1 MKNILSVLPP
11 RLGGL
16 DMMLPI
22 YQEMKLHSDVFI
34 EVIFLNKEVMSQI
47 KKDNYLN
54 YQLLNTVDRIT
65 VIELKIG
72 FKSIAAIFKTI
83 KGIFGLLFLTL
94 RIILYKKNPILLH
107 AANLNSRFI
116 QLLNWLTKRKNGLTI
131 GHFKLMG
138 GGKLL
143 DEKEGGRSLAPSSI
157 ISDNSKLTAKNNI
170 VNKLYG
176 DYFATFNNDN
186 VESWDMD
193 SKKKCIEIGYTK
205 VYKSWIDRLKN
216 DSIYHRNNDEWFPD
230 FKGKLPF
237 SLIYLPST
245 LKNVFDDDELENWLI
260 EVIPILNQQFPNNP
274 IILKPHPMQKMHNV
288 RRALSKINNINC
300 LVSFAHP
307 GLLAAQAQVVISH
320 HSTTIIDAMAL
331 DVPVIHHQFYTDHW
345 LKRHPLGPSLLDY
358 GQIKTHDINGLSQA
372 LKDIEDIKSP
382 YISLIKNIKHTD
394 NIQNLFDIINLRIE
408 SKSESPKKTVS
419 YD

>member
-143 DEKEGGRSLAPSSI
+143 DEKEGGRLLPVSSNT
-157 ISDNSKLTAKNNI
+157 SDSSKFSAKNNI
-170 VNKLYG
+170 VNELYG
-176 DYFATFNNDN
+176 DYFAIFNKDN
-186 VESWDMD
+186 VESWDIE
-193 SKKKCIEIGYTK
+193 SKKRCIEIGYTR
-205 VYKSWIDRLKN
+205 VYKSWIDKLKN
-216 DSIYHRNNDEWFPD
+216 DSIHHRNNSTWFPD
-230 FKGKLPF
+230 FKGKSPF

-245 LKNVFDDDELENWLI
+245 LKNVFDEDELENWLM
-260 EVIPILNQQFPNNP
+260 EVIPILSQQLPDNP
-274 IILKPHPMQKMHNV
+274 IILKPHPLQKMNHL
-288 RRALSKINNINC
+288 RRVLSKMNNINC
-300 LVSFAHP
+300 LVSFVHP

-331 DVPVIHHQFYTDHW
+331 NVPVIHHQFYTDHW
-345 LKRHPLGPSLLDY
+345 LKRHPLGSSLLGY
-358 GQIKTHDINGLSQA
+358 GQIKTYDDDSLRQA
-372 LKDIEDIKSP
+372 LKDIESIQSP
-382 YISLIKNIKHTD
+382 YISLIKNIKHSD
-394 NIQNLFDIINLRIE
+394 NIQNLFDKMKL
-408 SKSESPKKTVS
+408 SDKTKSVNTKEILSN
-419 YD
+419 D